1 MAELKERTYQRGIAL
16 QALYEH
22 DLSNHDISAILE
34 NRFEAID
41 ISDES
46 KAFITKLALGVLEN
60 QDELDRMIEKY
71 AVDWPIDQIA
81 AIDRNII
88 RIAAYEFAISGETP
102 DKVAINESIELAKT
116 FGSETAPKFVNGVL
130 DKVRHLVENMPAKED
145 DDAETADAEERKEDG
160 K

>member
-22 DLSNHDISAILE
+22 DLSDHDIASILE
-34 NRFEAID
+34 NRFGAIE
-41 ISDES
+41 ITDES
-46 KAFITKLALGVLEN
+46 KTFITELALGVLEHK
-60 QDELDRMIEKY
+60 DELDRMIEKY

-81 AIDRNII
+81 VIDRNII
-88 RIAAYEFAISGETP
+88 RIAAYEFAISKKTP

-130 DKVRHLVENMPAKED
+130 GSI
-145 DDAETADAEERKEDG
+145 ADNL
-160 K
+160 

>member
-22 DLSNHDISAILE
+22 DLSGHDISSILG
-34 NRFEAID
+34 NRFEAIE
-41 ISDES
+41 ITDES
-46 KAFITKLALGVLEN
+46 KTFITELALGVLEHK
-60 QDELDRMIEKY
+60 DELDRMIEKY

-81 AIDRNII
+81 VIDRNII
-88 RIAAYEFAISGETP
+88 RIAAYEFAISKKTP

-130 DKVRHLVENMPAKED
+130 GSI
-145 DDAETADAEERKEDG
+145 ADNL
-160 K
+160 

>member
-1 MAELKERTYQRGIAL
+1 MAELKERTYLRGIAL

-22 DLSNHDISAILE
+22 DLTNHEISGILA
-34 NRFEAID
+34 NRFESI
-41 ISDES
+41 ELTEEGRL
-46 KAFITKLALGVLEN
+46 FITELTVGVLNHKE
-60 QDELDRMIEKY
+60 ELDRMIEKY

-88 RIAAYEFAISGETP
+88 RIAAYEFAISGKTP

-130 DKVRHLVENMPAKED
+130 GSI
-145 DDAETADAEERKEDG
+145 ADNLIIN
-160 K
+160 

>member
-22 DLSNHDISAILE
+22 DLSDHDISAILE

-46 KAFITKLALGVLEN
+46 KAFITELTLGVLEN
-60 QDELDRMIEKY
+60 KDELDRMIEKY

-88 RIAAYEFAISGETP
+88 RIAAYEFAISGKTP

-130 DKVRHLVENMPAKED
+130 GSI
-145 DDAETADAEERKEDG
+145 ADNL
-160 K
+160 

>member
-1 MAELKERTYQRGIAL
+1 MAELKERTYLRGIAL

-22 DLSNHDISAILE
+22 DLSDHDTSSILE

-46 KAFITKLALGVLEN
+46 KSFIMELVHGVLEN
-60 QDELDRMIEKY
+60 KEELDRMIEKY

-81 AIDRNII
+81 VIDRNII
-88 RIAAYEFAISGETP
+88 RIAAYEFAISKKTP

-130 DKVRHLVENMPAKED
+130 GSITDNL
-145 DDAETADAEERKEDG
+145 
-160 K
+160 

>member
-1 MAELKERTYQRGIAL
+1 MAELKERTYLRGIAL

-22 DLSNHDISAILE
+22 DLSDHETSDILE
-34 NRFEAID
+34 NRFESID
-41 ISDES
+41 INAEGRSFVIE
-46 KAFITKLALGVLEN
+46 LVNGVLNN
-60 QDELDRMIEKY
+60 QEELDRLIEKY

-88 RIAAYEFAISGETP
+88 RIAAYEFAVSGKTP

-130 DKVRHLVENMPAKED
+130 GSIADNM
-145 DDAETADAEERKEDG
+145 
-160 K
+160 

>member
-22 DLSNHDISAILE
+22 DMSDHDISAILE

-46 KAFITKLALGVLEN
+46 KTFITKLALGVLEN
-60 QDELDRMIEKY
+60 KAELDRMIEKY

-81 AIDRNII
+81 VIDRNII
-88 RIAAYEFAISGETP
+88 RIAAYEFAVSGETP

-130 DKVRHLVENMPAKED
+130 GSI
-145 DDAETADAEERKEDG
+145 ADNL
-160 K
+160 

>member
-22 DLSNHDISAILE
+22 DLSDHDISSILE
-34 NRFEAID
+34 NRFEAIE
-41 ISDES
+41 ITDES
-46 KAFITKLALGVLEN
+46 KTFITELALGVLEN
-60 QDELDRMIEKY
+60 KDELDRMIEKY

-88 RIAAYEFAISGETP
+88 RIAAYEFAISKKTP

-130 DKVRHLVENMPAKED
+130 GSI
-145 DDAETADAEERKEDG
+145 ADNL
-160 K
+160 

>member
-22 DLSNHDISAILE
+22 DLSGHDISSILE
-34 NRFEAID
+34 NRFEAVEIT
-41 ISDES
+41 DES
-46 KAFITKLALGVLEN
+46 KAFITELALGVLEHK
-60 QDELDRMIEKY
+60 DELDRMIEKY

-88 RIAAYEFAISGETP
+88 RIAAYEFAISKKTP

-130 DKVRHLVENMPAKED
+130 GSI
-145 DDAETADAEERKEDG
+145 ADNL
-160 K
+160 